1 MLYIEKI
8 IEWGKKKGYDDFYL
22 TKVVSNIV
30 TDYIPLGTFM
40 AFVMGIFLVAILFA
54 VILNTLGLNTLGELK
69 WLILIL
75 FQFFILF
82 IPGILF
88 ILPLIILGIS
98 ATSGNM
104 TLKNQEKKGIRED
117 IREATFWKNS
127 MAKFAIRVIRNVP
140 KHCNWLF
147 RISVIIPIITI
158 IISIVIFSSSEC
170 GWGVMSFLLAYL
182 VLYFLIIRF
191 VLKKFIP
198 LYKKYL
204 ARVEKEGWYFVNW
217 KVDQDIEHYEEW
229 VSGHEEWW
237 TDEAILNFDK
247 FIKDKHRIFPFSSFV
262 FTYTWLFVWLMWTL
276 SVSIGATP
284 LGAFYCY
291 KMMFEETKT
300 EEVIESVDDKIMS
313 NEKDKDDSIEDGET
327 YEDEDEEMEEIE
339 EKEEIVDED
348 ISTGTDQY
356 TQVQEDNSCY
366 ELYDLDVNP
375 QYSGRSDHF
384 KIGIMDYISKTV
396 PNAIERR
403 VYVEFKIN
411 KQGKIFDIDALT
423 SDAEL
428 ENQIKNALVSMP
440 ALKPGEVNGKPVN
453 VKTNIKFE

>member
-30 TDYIPLGTFM
+30 TDYIPLGAFM
-40 AFVMGIFLVAILFA
+40 ALFFSVSLVVFGFPILLYTFIGISEA
-54 VILNTLGLNTLGELK
+54 K

-88 ILPLIILGIS
+88 ILPLIILGFS

-117 IREATFWKNS
+117 IREAAFWKNS

-170 GWGVMSFLLAYL
+170 GWGVMAFLLAYL

-191 VLKKFIP
+191 VLKKLIP

-217 KVDQDIEHYEEW
+217 KVDQDIEHYDEW

-237 TDEAILNFDK
+237 TDEALLNFDK

-300 EEVIESVDDKIMS
+300 EKVAESVDDNFMS
-313 NEKDKDDSIEDGET
+313 NEEDIDNSIEEVDT
-327 YEDEDEEMEEIE
+327 NEDEGKEEIE
-339 EKEEIVDED
+339 QEENINE
-348 ISTGTDQY
+348 
-356 TQVQEDNSCY
+356 
-366 ELYDLDVNP
+366 ELSIEESIPENDVN
-375 QYSGRSDHF
+375 
-384 KIGIMDYISKTV
+384 
-396 PNAIERR
+396 
-403 VYVEFKIN
+403 
-411 KQGKIFDIDALT
+411 IFDFVCTRIVTEEDLRTCSKKDLRIMRNWIYARHGYKFKSQDLQEYFSQFDWYSPRYTDVT
-423 SDAEL
+423 SQLSEIEL
-428 ENQIKNALVSMP
+428 KNVDFISRH
-440 ALKPGEVNGKPVN
+440 E
-453 VKTNIKFE
+453 